1 MLLLYIPA
9 ALVARIAPM
18 RTFVNP
24 VISRQTT
31 FGAAWHVEDLS
42 RDNMLFAISSDQT
55 GGVYFGHEQVLATMN
70 ERPNAEV
77 LAELQARAGYEASA
91 DWTPIMINGQGAPGD
106 EVAQGTGRHR
116 RDNHCAARARRL
128 ADG

>member
-1 MLLLYIPA
+1 MQ
-9 ALVARIAPM
+9 
-18 RTFVNP
+18 TFVKP
-24 VISRQTT
+24 VISWQTT
-31 FGAAWHVEDLS
+31 FEAAWHVEDPA
-42 RDNMLFAISSDQT
+42 RDNMLFAISADQAS
-55 GGVYFGHEQVLATMN
+55 GGHEQVPATMN
-70 ERPNAEV
+70 ERPYAEV

-91 DWTPIMINGQGAPGD
+91 DWTPVMINGQGAPGD